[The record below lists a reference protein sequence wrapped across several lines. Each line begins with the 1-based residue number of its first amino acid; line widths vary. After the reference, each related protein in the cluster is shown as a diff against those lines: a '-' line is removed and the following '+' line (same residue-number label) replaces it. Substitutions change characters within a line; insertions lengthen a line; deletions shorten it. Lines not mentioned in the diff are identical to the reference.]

1 MDETNYRPL
10 AYTTVEMAHLL
21 GISPYTIRA
30 WCKDGKLVRGVDFVI
45 RVHYIRHDVRYT
57 PMMRRVR
64 VILPPGVLKCA
75 HLCGLLDP
83 PNWEQPFPTKED
95 K

>member
-1 MDETNYRPL
+1 MHQDERRPL
-10 AYTTVEMAHLL
+10 AYTTVEMADLL
-21 GISPYTIRA
+21 GISRRTIDA
-30 WCKDGKLVRGVDFVI
+30 WCGDGKLVKGVDFVV

-83 PNWEQPFPTKED
+83 PNWDAPFPTKDD